1 MEWLV
6 ERSRGDL
13 STIRSYSQSA
23 LIALPADVSG
33 PALER
38 ALQTIL
44 DRHDVLRARLDA
56 RLTNSRSA
64 SQGASPPPTSCAEPP
79 SCPPAAKQEFVA
91 AAETAMQDASSRLDP
106 EHGKMISAVWLDP
119 VSSNG
124 DRAEAGRLLLVLHH
138 LAVDGVSWRML
149 VTGLVTAYASAFD
162 GETPILPPG
171 GTSIRRWATA
181 LAETAAQRRDEIDLW
196 SRMRTDEP
204 LLGARGLDPA
214 VDVGATVDRVSVD
227 VPTSVT
233 ENVISTVPQHFGG
246 SVNDGLL
253 AALAIAVTAWRRS
266 RGQRSG
272 GRARQPRRARPRGER
287 RTGRRPLAHGRLV
300 HHLVPRPDRSHRT
313 RCRRCTGRGIN
324 PPPPP

>member
-56 RLTNSRSA
+56 ATHQLEIREPGSITAPDILRR
-64 SQGASPPPTSCAEPP
+64 TSIVSTSGE
-79 SCPPAAKQEFVA
+79 EFVA
-91 AAETAMQDASSRLDP
+91 AAETAMQDASGRLDP

-124 DRAEAGRLLLVLHH
+124 NRAEAGRLLLVLHH

-149 VTGLVTAYASAFD
+149 VPGLVTAYASAFD

-171 GTSIRRWATA
+171 GTSIRRWRQRSPRPLRCDATRSTCGR
-181 LAETAAQRRDEIDLW
+181 EC
-196 SRMRTDEP
+196 
-204 LLGARGLDPA
+204 G
-214 VDVGATVDRVSVD
+214 
-227 VPTSVT
+227 PTSHCSGHAGSTQPSMSEPPST
-233 ENVISTVPQHFGG
+233 ESASTF
-246 SVNDGLL
+246 
-253 AALAIAVTAWRRS
+253 
-266 RGQRSG
+266 
-272 GRARQPRRARPRGER
+272 RP
-287 RTGRRPLAHGRLV
+287 P
-300 HHLVPRPDRSHRT
+300 
-313 RCRRCTGRGIN
+313 
-324 PPPPP
+324 

>member
-44 DRHDVLRARLDA
+44 DRHDVLRARLEA
-56 RLTNSRSA
+56 ATHQLEIS
-64 SQGASPPPTSCAEPP
+64 EPGT
-79 SCPPAAKQEFVA
+79 VA
-91 AAETAMQDASSRLDP
+91 ASDILHRTPIVSTGGEEFLRAAEAAMQDASSRLDP

-119 VSSNG
+119 VSANG
-124 DRAEAGRLLLVLHH
+124 NRPEAGRLLLVLHH

-149 VTGLVTAYASAFD
+149 VPGLVTAYASAFD

-181 LAETAAQRRDEIDLW
+181 LAETAADRRDEIDLW

-204 LLGARGLDPA
+204 MLGTRRLDPA

-233 ENVISTVPQHFGG
+233 ENIISAVPRHFGG
-246 SVNDGLL
+246 SVNDERLL
-253 AALAIAVTAWRRS
+253 LSRLPSPPGVDRADSAAGKCSSTSKDTGARRTQRLAPTS
-266 RGQRSG
+266 RELSVGSPPCSPSG
-272 GRARQPRRARPRGER
+272 SISPDSMSSMHCPGDQPRP
-287 RTGRRPLAHGRLV
+287 PL
-300 HHLVPRPDRSHRT
+300 
-313 RCRRCTGRGIN
+313 
-324 PPPPP
+324 